1 MGLKSFGFH
10 GNEEMTENHTKTG
23 SHVSWRERINF
34 NTVCAMVFII
44 LWTIM
49 FLITPDQIAKPK
61 LFMGRAL
68 MGLKPTL
75 FPRLATLGLI
85 GLSIWYLLISFKI
98 DEKNLFKEVE
108 KHLYFRVVASLVVFL
123 AYALL
128 FEPLG
133 FVLSSILVTGT
144 LSTYYGNRN
153 ILVGIVVSFGVP
165 LGIYYVF
172 TRLLRVSLPECPFF

>member
-1 MGLKSFGFH
+1 
-10 GNEEMTENHTKTG
+10 MTENHTKTG

-108 KHLYFRVVASLVVFL
+108 RRFYFRVVASLVVFL

-172 TRLLRVSLPECPFF
+172 TRLLKVSLPECPFF

>member
-1 MGLKSFGFH
+1 MGLKSFGSK
-10 GNEEMTENHTKTG
+10 GTEEMVENHTKMG

-85 GLSIWYLLISFKI
+85 VLSIWYLLISFKI
-98 DEKNLFKEVE
+98 DEKNLFKEVK

-172 TRLLRVSLPECPFF
+172 TRLLKVSLPECPFF